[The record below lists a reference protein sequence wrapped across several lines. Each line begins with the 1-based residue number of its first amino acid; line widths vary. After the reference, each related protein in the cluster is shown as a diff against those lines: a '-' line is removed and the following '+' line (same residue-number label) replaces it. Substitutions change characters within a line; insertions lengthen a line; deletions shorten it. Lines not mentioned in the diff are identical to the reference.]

1 MYTNRLAGEYFGVSK
16 NTIRNWSNEFV
27 DHFSPTGIPGNNQT
41 RNYTVEDMQVLAHI
55 AERRAHQTPY
65 ATIHAELKSGQRG
78 EMPDLDPS
86 QIQIISATGRERQLN
101 LEVDALKQNIMI
113 LRSELEKAKA
123 QADEAQQLRDM
134 NVELK
139 VRLEI
144 SQETQTK
151 FVETSQ
157 QSQAKLE
164 AQIQELTKEVKQLL
178 RDSGKDYA
186 KGFVD
191 GIKNQPE
198 DT

>member
-27 DHFSPTGIPGNNQT
+27 DYFSPTGIPGNNKT
-41 RNYTVEDMQVLAHI
+41 RNYTVEDMQVLAFI

-65 ATIHAELKSGQRG
+65 ETIHAELKSGQRG
-78 EMPDLDPS
+78 ELPDLDPS

-113 LRSELEKAKA
+113 LRNEFEKAKA
-123 QADEAQQLRDM
+123 QADEAQQLRDT

-139 VRLEI
+139 TRLEI
-144 SQETQTK
+144 SQETQAK
-151 FVETSQ
+151 LLETSQ
-157 QSQAKLE
+157 KSQVKLE
-164 AQIQELTKEVKQLL
+164 TQIQQLTDEVKQLL

-191 GIKNQPE
+191 GIESKPGKK
-198 DT
+198 